1 LPGLP
6 TVEQQQHHQPADD
19 SLCPSEALYLLMAVV
34 VGRVPRNMSL
44 TQLST
49 LSTLAD
55 GGPRRITDLAA
66 IQGVAQPSIT
76 EMVAILERA
85 GYVERHRDPLDGRAS
100 LAALTAAGRD
110 CLRDRRRIA
119 SQSLAQL
126 VAMLPAAERAALNA
140 AVPALVHLR
149 ELDGGAV
156 RSADA
161 GHGPVVD
168 RIGHQGMTR

>member
-1 LPGLP
+1 
-6 TVEQQQHHQPADD
+6 
-19 SLCPSEALYLLMAVV
+19 MAVV

-49 LSTLAD
+49 LLTLAD

-66 IQGVAQPSIT
+66 IQGVAQPSIA

-100 LAALTAAGRD
+100 LSALTAAGRD

-126 VAMLPAAERAALNA
+126 VAMLPPRPNG
-140 AVPALVHLR
+140 P
-149 ELDGGAV
+149 
-156 RSADA
+156 RSTL
-161 GHGPVVD
+161 PS
-168 RIGHQGMTR
+168 RP

>member
-1 LPGLP
+1 VSQDIEDSGRGAIGVAAGLVSVGPGRSRD
-6 TVEQQQHHQPADD
+6 VENPAGYHG
-19 SLCPSEALYLLMAVV
+19 CHCREAP
-34 VGRVPRNMSL
+34 GER
-44 TQLST
+44 
-49 LSTLAD
+49 
-55 GGPRRITDLAA
+55 GGPQLRGRPVLRITDLAA

-126 VAMLPAAERAALNA
+126 VAMLPAAERAALNV

-161 GHGPVVD
+161 GHG
-168 RIGHQGMTR
+168 QL

>member
-1 LPGLP
+1 
-6 TVEQQQHHQPADD
+6 
-19 SLCPSEALYLLMAVV
+19 
-34 VGRVPRNMSL
+34 MSL

-55 GGPRRITDLAA
+55 GGPPRITDLSA

-76 EMVAILERA
+76 EMAAILERA
-85 GYVERHRDPLDGRAS
+85 GYVERHRDLLDGRAS

-126 VAMLPAAERAALNA
+126 VATLPAAERAALNA

-156 RSADA
+156 PQTQVTD
-161 GHGPVVD
+161 
-168 RIGHQGMTR
+168 QL

>member
-1 LPGLP
+1 MPGLP

-49 LSTLAD
+49 LPTLAD

-76 EMVAILERA
+76 EMIAILERA
-85 GYVERHRDPLDGRAS
+85 GYVERHRDPSTGARRSPRSRPPAG
-100 LAALTAAGRD
+100 TACVTAG
-110 CLRDRRRIA
+110 A
-119 SQSLAQL
+119 
-126 VAMLPAAERAALNA
+126 
-140 AVPALVHLR
+140 
-149 ELDGGAV
+149 
-156 RSADA
+156 
-161 GHGPVVD
+161 
-168 RIGHQGMTR
+168 

>member
-1 LPGLP
+1 
-6 TVEQQQHHQPADD
+6 
-19 SLCPSEALYLLMAVV
+19 
-34 VGRVPRNMSL
+34 MSL

-100 LAALTAAGRD
+100 LAALTAGRD

-161 GHGPVVD
+161 GHGPVVA
-168 RIGHQGMTR
+168 RIGHQGMAR